1 VALRNQPGGPRI
13 IDKSSRGHF
22 PQRVKSGESPT
33 ETGIGGS
40 MEPEIN
46 HEALYR
52 ESIIATRALSVV
64 ATILSIVA
72 VVVYMVPG
80 A

>member
-1 VALRNQPGGPRI
+1 LWI
-13 IDKSSRGHF
+13 IDKSARGHVAER
-22 PQRVKSGESPT
+22 PKSGKSPT
-33 ETGIGGS
+33 ETGIGGR

-46 HEALYR
+46 YQALYR
-52 ESIIATRALSVV
+52 ESIIVTRALSVV

-80 A
+80 I

>member
-1 VALRNQPGGPRI
+1 
-13 IDKSSRGHF
+13 
-22 PQRVKSGESPT
+22 
-33 ETGIGGS
+33 

-46 HEALYR
+46 HQALYR

-72 VVVYMVPG
+72 VVVYMAPG

>member
-1 VALRNQPGGPRI
+1 VTNQSARSRI
-13 IDKSSRGHF
+13 IDKSSRGHV
-22 PQRVKSGESPT
+22 PRRVKSAESPS

-46 HEALYR
+46 HQALYR
-52 ESIIATRALSVV
+52 ESIIVTRALSVV